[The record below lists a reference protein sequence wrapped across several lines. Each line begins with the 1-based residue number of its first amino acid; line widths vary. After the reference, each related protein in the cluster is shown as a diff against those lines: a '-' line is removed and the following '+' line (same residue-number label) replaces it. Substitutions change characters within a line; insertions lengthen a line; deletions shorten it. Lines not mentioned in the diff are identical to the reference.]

1 MSISVDVKRILAVL
15 FVGIVVAGA
24 APVGAGQLGSQLPS
38 NCVAHVSF
46 DGGIDLVDDFRC
58 AGLAIEF
65 HTAGAE
71 YSPGP
76 IWAGQWLFVDETGQF
91 RVGSCTFNRGIHPT
105 IDVPSSVV
113 PQTFPNDPTG
123 AKAAYLTWRYGDT
136 TDNLTAAAMWAVLHY
151 YAQDAAGTRRTSNG
165 EAPLVPSLGM
175 IARASGRADIQALA
189 VSIDAE
195 AARFAGDWAI
205 DATVDVAGNIEV
217 ALTAAGQ
224 PVADAAVTLLMSGQ
238 DSPAIVTTDAA
249 GVGRSTMPVEPG
261 VMTVVA
267 TSPIPGPAV
276 VYRGKPAGPDIHGAQ
291 NLVTGG
297 APGVVSSTATVDVPM
312 PTTTTTSTPTTD
324 VPATD
329 SPTTTSATTT
339 SATTTVP
346 TTDAPTT
353 ETPTTAAPATEAPTL
368 PPDTA
373 PPAVTSPVTV
383 AIEAVSPPPPETPPP
398 PAPPLPKTGR
408 GSDVVSYL
416 ATSLLVAGI
425 GIVGVASRRARRR
438 VIYTR

>member
-1 MSISVDVKRILAVL
+1 MLVIL

-24 APVGAGQLGSQLPS
+24 ARAGAGQRGAQIPS

-46 DGGIDLVDDFRC
+46 DGGPDLVDDFRC

-65 HTAGAE
+65 HTAGAAF
-71 YSPGP
+71 SPGP

-105 IDVPSSVV
+105 IGVPSSPVA
-113 PQTFPNDPTG
+113 QYFPNDPTG

-151 YAQDAAGTRRTSNG
+151 YAQDAAGSMRTSNA

-195 AARFAGDWAI
+195 AAGFAGEWAI
-205 DATVDVAGNIEV
+205 EATLDVAGNIAV
-217 ALTAAGQ
+217 TLTAADH
-224 PVADAAVTLLMSGQ
+224 PVADATITLLESGQ
-238 DSPAIVTTDAA
+238 DSPVIVTTDAD
-249 GVGRSTMPVEPG
+249 GVARSVMPVAPG
-261 VMTVVA
+261 AMTVVA
-267 TSPIPGPAV
+267 SSPVPGPAL
-276 VYRGKPAGPDIHGAQ
+276 VYRGKPAAANPHGAQ

-297 APGVVSSTATVDVPM
+297 LPGVASATATLEVPM
-312 PTTTTTSTPTTD
+312 PVTTASTPTTD
-324 VPATD
+324 VPAT
-329 SPTTTSATTT
+329 TATTAIPIT
-339 SATTTVP
+339 E
-346 TTDAPTT
+346 APTT
-353 ETPTTAAPATEAPTL
+353 EAPMTTSTSTL
-368 PPDTA
+368 PAVAATAPDTRSPDTV
-373 PPAVTSPVTV
+373 PPDSSVPVTV
-383 AIEAVSPPPPETPPP
+383 AVEAVPPPPEAPLPP

-408 GSDVVSYL
+408 GSDSVSYL
-416 ATSLLVAGI
+416 ATALLVAGI

>member
-24 APVGAGQLGSQLPS
+24 AHVGAGQLGSQIPS

-46 DGGIDLVDDFRC
+46 DGGVDLVDDFRC

-65 HTAGAE
+65 HTAGAA

-113 PQTFPNDPTG
+113 PQSFPNDPTG

-136 TDNLTAAAMWAVLHY
+136 TDNLTAAAMWAVLHF

-165 EAPLVPSLGM
+165 EAPLIPSLGM

-189 VSIDAE
+189 VAIDAE
-195 AARFAGDWAI
+195 AARFAGEWAI
-205 DATVDVAGNIEV
+205 NATVDVAGNIHV
-217 ALTAAGQ
+217 TLTAAGQ

-238 DSPAIVTTDAA
+238 DSPVIVTTDAA
-249 GVGRSTMPVEPG
+249 GVARSSMPVEPG
-261 VMTVVA
+261 VRTVVA
-267 TSPIPGPAV
+267 TSPVPGPAV
-276 VYRGKPAGPDIHGAQ
+276 VYRGTPAGPDVHGAQ

-297 APGVVSSTATVDVPM
+297 APGFVSATATVDVPT
-312 PTTTTTSTPTTD
+312 PTTTTTTTTTTD
-324 VPATD
+324 VPTTD

-339 SATTTVP
+339 IPATE
-346 TTDAPTT
+346 AP
-353 ETPTTAAPATEAPTL
+353 PTAAPATEAPTV
-368 PPDTA
+368 PPDTTF
-373 PPAVTSPVTV
+373 PAITSPVTV
-383 AIEAVSPPPPETPPP
+383 AIEAVPPPSEAPLPP
-398 PAPPLPKTGR
+398 PAAPLPKTGR